1 MSNHTKK
8 GFIALIN
15 KKRLENKNDWYLFVG
30 NVECK
35 KVIIKGYNTWLQRF
49 TVDGVDHSNT
59 MENSVSKF
67 KSHLE
72 GAL

>member
-1 MSNHTKK
+1 MYTKSE
-8 GFIALIN
+8 FISLIN
-15 KKRLENKNDWYLFVG
+15 KRRINNKNSWYLFVG
-30 NVECK
+30 EVDNK
-35 KVIIKGYNTWLQRF
+35 RIIIKAYNTWLQRF

-67 KSHLE
+67 KLHLE